1 MLNMTTTV
9 TEINIYPVKSLGGI
23 SVDSIESTSRGLQH
37 DRRFMLIDAKHEFL
51 TQREHPQMAT
61 IRTAIDGN
69 ELVLS
74 SPFEDSIT
82 LPLQPRAMP
91 TRTVKVWSSRVHAH
105 TVSAE
110 ADTWL
115 SDYLQLDARLVYMP
129 DSTERRVSP
138 EYARDGDVVSFAD
151 GYPVLIASEESL
163 AELNKRIMAAGGNA
177 VTMDRFRAN
186 IVVKGQKAFAEDT
199 WRDFRIGSAVFR
211 GVKPCTR
218 CQITTTDQATGEVL
232 GPEPLRTLATFRD
245 LARGVRFG
253 MNLLTTKLGALR
265 VGDSVSFNE

>member
-1 MLNMTTTV
+1 MMMTV

-23 SVDSIESTSRGLQH
+23 SIEGSESTSRGLKY
-37 DRRFMLIDAKHEFL
+37 DRRFMLVDENHEFL
-51 TQREHPQMAT
+51 TQRDHPQMAT
-61 IRTAIDGN
+61 IRTAIDGDN
-69 ELVLS
+69 LILS
-74 SPFEDSIT
+74 SPFDDSIT
-82 LPLQPRAMP
+82 VPLQPRLLP

-115 SDYLQLDARLVYMP
+115 SDYLGMDARLVHMP
-129 DSTERRVSP
+129 DTAERRVSP
-138 EYARDGDVVSFAD
+138 DFAQNNEVVSFAD

-163 AELNKRIMAAGGNA
+163 AELNKRIAQTGAAP

-186 IVVKGQKAFAEDT
+186 IVVKGCAPFAEDT
-199 WRDFRIGSAVFR
+199 WRDFDIGDASFR

-218 CQITTTDQATGEVL
+218 CQMTTTDQTTGEVR

-245 LARGVRFG
+245 SAKGVKFG
-253 MNLLTTKLGALR
+253 MNLLNTRLGMIR
-265 VGDSVSFNE
+265 VGDAVVLR

>member
-1 MLNMTTTV
+1 MTITV
-9 TEINIYPVKSLGGI
+9 TEINIYPVKSLGGVSI
-23 SVDSIESTSRGLQH
+23 DSGESTSRGLQH
-37 DRRFMLIDAKHEFL
+37 DRRFMLVDENHEFL

-61 IRTAIDGN
+61 IRTALDGHD
-69 ELVLS
+69 LVLS

-82 LPLQPRAMP
+82 VPLQPRLLP

-115 SDYLQLDARLVYMP
+115 SDYLGIDARLVYMP
-129 DSTERRVSP
+129 EATARRVSP
-138 EYARDGDVVSFAD
+138 DYAKNGEVVSFAD
-151 GYPVLIASEESL
+151 GYPVMITSEESL
-163 AELNKRIMAAGGNA
+163 AELNSRIVAVGGKP

-186 IVVKGQKAFAEDT
+186 IVVKGGKAFAEDT
-199 WRDFRIGSAVFR
+199 WRDFAIGSSVFR

-245 LARGVRFG
+245 SPRGVRFG
-253 MNLLTTKLGALR
+253 MNLLPTKLGTIR
-265 VGDSVSFNE
+265 VGDSVSII

>member
-1 MLNMTTTV
+1 MQNMATTV

-23 SVDSIESTSRGLQH
+23 SIDSVESALRGLQH
-37 DRRFMLIDAKHEFL
+37 DRRFMLIDENHEFL

-61 IRTAIDGN
+61 IRAAIDGHD
-69 ELVLS
+69 LVLS
-74 SPFEDSIT
+74 SPFEDSIAV
-82 LPLQPRAMP
+82 PLQPRALP

-115 SDYLQLDARLVYMP
+115 SDYLGVNARLVYMP
-129 DSTERRVSP
+129 DTTERRVSP
-138 EYARDGDVVSFAD
+138 EYAKNSEVVSFAD

-163 AELNKRIMAAGGNA
+163 AELNSRITVAGGKA

-186 IVVKGQKAFAEDT
+186 IVVKGCKAFAEDT
-199 WRDFRIGSAVFR
+199 WRDFEIGSAGFR

-218 CQITTTDQATGEVL
+218 CQVTTTDQATGEVL

-245 LARGVRFG
+245 SPKGVRFG
-253 MNLLTTKLGALR
+253 MNLLPTKLGTLR
-265 VGDSVSFNE
+265 IGDSIIFAK

>member
-1 MLNMTTTV
+1 MQNMAITV

-23 SVDSIESTSRGLQH
+23 SIDICESTSRGLKH
-37 DRRFMLIDAKHEFL
+37 DRRFMLVDENHEFL
-51 TQREHPQMAT
+51 TQREYPQMAT
-61 IRTAIDGN
+61 IRAALDGN
-69 ELVLS
+69 DLVLS

-82 LPLQPRAMP
+82 VPLQPRLLP

-115 SDYLQLDARLVYMP
+115 SDYLGIDARLVYMP
-129 DSTERRVSP
+129 ETAERRVSP
-138 EYARDGDVVSFAD
+138 DHAKNGEVVSFAD

-163 AELNKRIMAAGGNA
+163 AELNARIVAAGGKP

-186 IVVKGQKAFAEDT
+186 IVVQGCAPFAEDT
-199 WRDFRIGSAVFR
+199 WQDFAIGDAQFR
-211 GVKPCTR
+211 GAKPCTR
-218 CQITTTDQATGEVL
+218 CQVTTTDQATGEVL

-245 LARGVRFG
+245 SPKGVRFG
-253 MNLLTTKLGALR
+253 MNLLTTKLGTIR
-265 VGDSVSFNE
+265 MGDSVNFI